1 MFKKRF
7 IPLLTLV
14 IVFSCFK
21 NSEGLKQS
29 DMQILVNRVLMD
41 HAHYNSIDDTISR
54 KIYAN
59 LLNSLDPGKYYFYQ
73 SDIDSFAEH
82 EMLFDDY
89 IISDDY
95 TAVYDIFAVYKKRTV
110 EAMKLFSEILM
121 QDHDFTVDENIVVER
136 EKVPFAADSKEMA
149 DRWRKNIKLQLLN
162 YLSSGKSIDEAR
174 TKLKKK
180 YELAQK
186 RIDEIDEARL
196 LGIFMNAFTTAL
208 DPHSNY
214 LTIEEHEDFE
224 ISMRLK
230 LQGIGVRL
238 RSEDGFVLV
247 ESIITGGAA
256 DKLPED
262 LQLKPSDKI
271 MAVAQDKGE
280 FVDVID
286 MDLRDVVKLIRGKK
300 GTTVRLTI
308 LRESGTRGTERLVI
322 PIVREEIQLQD
333 SEASSEVKEYKKNGR
348 SYKAGYLKLPSFYED
363 PEKNKSSSG
372 DVRRLLEEFN
382 KEKVDVVILDLRGNP
397 GGLLSESIRIAGLFI
412 EEGPVVQIKNK
423 NNPPRIYYAEEGRIH
438 YSGPLVVLIDRFSA
452 SASEI
457 LAGAIRDYR
466 RGVLVG
472 PGNTFG
478 KGTVQSYQ
486 VLPRRLGAIKT
497 TTHIFY
503 QPDGTSN
510 QLWGIAPDVV
520 VPDMSSI
527 WKLGE
532 SETRF
537 PLKWEKIRKPAYE
550 TYNLLTPHMI
560 DKLNAVSRKR
570 TTAGEYVELRE
581 RIEKYSK
588 RMQDRTISLKEESD
602 INRQKEKEMEEKIK
616 QEREREGIDLQ
627 NDLFLREAFNLSVD
641 YLEMIK

>member
-7 IPLLTLV
+7 IPLLTL
-14 IVFSCFK
+14 IILFSCFK
-21 NSEGLKQS
+21 KSEGLKQS
-29 DMQILVNRVLMD
+29 DMQILVSRVLMD
-41 HAHYNSIDDTISR
+41 HAQYNSIDDTISR
-54 KIYAN
+54 RIYIN
-59 LLNSLDPGKYYFYQ
+59 MINSLDYGKYYFYQ
-73 SDIDSFAEH
+73 SDMDSFSKH

-95 TAVYDIFAVYKKRTV
+95 TALYEIFSVYKKRMA
-110 EAMKLFSEILM
+110 EAMKLFEEILVLN
-121 QDHDFTVDENIVVER
+121 HDFSVDENIVVER
-136 EKVPFAADSKEMA
+136 DKVPFAANKNEMA

-162 YLSSGKSIDEAR
+162 YISSGKSIEEAR
-174 TKLKKK
+174 SKLKKK
-180 YELAQK
+180 YELTHK
-186 RIDEIDEARL
+186 RIDEIDEGAL

-214 LTIEEHEDFE
+214 LTIDEHEDFE
-224 ISMRLK
+224 ISMKLK

-238 RSEDGFVLV
+238 RSEDGFVIV

-256 DKLPED
+256 DKLSET

-271 MAVAQDKGE
+271 MAVAQKEGE

-300 GTTVRLTI
+300 GTTVRLNI
-308 LRESGTRGTERLVI
+308 MRESTGGAERLVV

-333 SEASSEVKEYKKNGR
+333 SEASSQVMVYKRGNKN
-348 SYKAGYLKLPSFYED
+348 YKVGYLKLPSFYED

-372 DVRRLLEEFN
+372 DVSRLLKEMDN
-382 KEKVDVVILDLRGNP
+382 EKVDIVVLDLRGNP
-397 GGLLSESIRIAGLFI
+397 GGLLSESIRIGGSFI

-423 NNPPRIYYAEEGRIH
+423 NNPARIYYADEEQMH
-438 YSGPLVVLIDRFSA
+438 YTGPLVVLIDKFSA
-452 SASEI
+452 SAAEI

-466 RGVLVG
+466 RGVIIG

-527 WKLGE
+527 WKIGE
-532 SETRF
+532 SETKF
-537 PLKWEKIRKPAYE
+537 PLKWEKIRKPDYKVYK
-550 TYNLLTPHMI
+550 YNTPHI
-560 DKLNAVSRKR
+560 VDKLNALSRNR
-570 TTAGEYVELRE
+570 TTAGDYVQLRE
-581 RIEKYSK
+581 QIEKYRK

-602 INRQKEKEMEEKIK
+602 ISRQREKEMEEKIK
-616 QEREREGIDLQ
+616 QDRDREGIDLD
-627 NDLFLREAFNLSVD
+627 NDLFLKEVFNLSAD
-641 YLEMIK
+641 YLEMIR

>member
-7 IPLLTLV
+7 IPLLTLI

-21 NSEGLKQS
+21 KSEGLKQS
-29 DMQILVNRVLMD
+29 EMQILISRVLMD
-41 HAHYNSIDDTISR
+41 HAYYNTIDDTISR
-54 KIYAN
+54 KIYSN
-59 LLNSLDPGKYYFYQ
+59 LINSLDPGKYYFYQ
-73 SDIDSFAEH
+73 SDIDSFSKH

-95 TAVYDIFAVYKKRTV
+95 TVLYDIFSVYKKRTV
-110 EAMKLFSEILM
+110 EAMKLFDEILAR
-121 QDHDFTVDENIVVER
+121 DYDFSINENIVVER
-136 EKVPFAADSKEMA
+136 DKVPFASSTEDMSE
-149 DRWRKNIKLQLLN
+149 RWRKNIKLQLLN
-162 YLSSGKSIDEAR
+162 YTSSGKSIDEAKS
-174 TKLKKK
+174 KLKKK
-180 YELAQK
+180 YELTQK
-186 RIDEIDEARL
+186 RIDEIDEGRL

-214 LTIEEHEDFE
+214 LTIDEHEDFE
-224 ISMRLK
+224 ISMKLK

-238 RSEDGFVLV
+238 RSEDGFVIV

-262 LQLKPSDKI
+262 LQLIPNDKI
-271 MAVAQDKGE
+271 MAVAQKEGE

-300 GTTVRLTI
+300 GTTVRLNI
-308 LRESGTRGTERLVI
+308 LRESAAGPERMVV

-333 SEASSEVKEYKKNGR
+333 SEASSQVKEYSRNNKK
-348 SYKAGYLKLPSFYED
+348 YKVGYIKLPSFYED
-363 PEKNKSSSG
+363 AEKNKSSFG
-372 DVRRLLEEFN
+372 DVSRLLSEI
-382 KEKVDVVILDLRGNP
+382 EKDKADVVVLDLRGNP

-423 NNPPRIYYAEEGRIH
+423 NNPPRIYYADEEQMH
-438 YSGPLVVLIDRFSA
+438 YTGPLVVLIDRFSA
-452 SASEI
+452 SAAEI

-466 RGVLVG
+466 RGVIIG

-527 WKLGE
+527 WKIGE

-537 PLKWEKIRKPAYE
+537 PLKWEKIRKPDYKV
-550 TYNLLTPHMI
+550 YKYITPNI
-560 DKLNAVSRKR
+560 ADKLNSLSRSR
-570 TTAGEYVELRE
+570 TRTGEYIKLRE
-581 RIEKYSK
+581 QIEKYSK

-602 INRQKEKEMEEKIK
+602 INRQREKEMEEKIK
-616 QEREREGIDLQ
+616 QNREKDKIDLE
-627 NDLFLREAFNLSVD
+627 NDLFLREVFNLTAD